1 MIGPYQI
8 ILAIIFVLTLYTILK
23 VFQKSKK
30 NKTNLLNESITSTEI
45 KNINIPETCPHCK
58 NPNTKGIRI
67 CEWCGNQI
75 I

>member
-30 NKTNLLNESITSTEI
+30 KTKLTY
-45 KNINIPETCPHCK
+45 
-58 NPNTKGIRI
+58 
-67 CEWCGNQI
+67 
-75 I
+75 